1 MEAPVSTGAFL
12 LAMAVGTGGGRQP
25 CFLQIVP
32 ELMYFIIG
40 SCCRRCRTR
49 RSLARRNS
57 MSLDTDVIVDRRRL
71 RRKLT
76 FWRVVATMIAIAA
89 IVGLGVLVTPAG
101 RGTLTSSGTIAR
113 VTIEGLIRS
122 DQNRVESLERLANSN
137 VAAVIVHINSPG
149 GTTAGS
155 EQLYDSLV
163 RLKAKK
169 PLVVVVEGLA
179 ASGGY
184 ITAIAADHII
194 AQQTS
199 LVGSIGVLFQFPN
212 FTDLLKTVGVQ
223 VEEVKSSPLKAAPN
237 GYEPTSPEAR
247 AALDSLVKDSYAWF
261 RGLVKE
267 RRGMSDDQLEKVA
280 DGRVFTGHQA
290 VDLKLI
296 DELGDER
303 TAVKW
308 LVAQKGVKSD
318 LPVRDYKLQPRF
330 GDLTFL
336 RTAASI
342 TLEALGFS
350 NIAHQLEQVGAVQ
363 AVDRL
368 GLDGMLALWQPA
380 ASN

>member
-1 MEAPVSTGAFL
+1 
-12 LAMAVGTGGGRQP
+12 
-25 CFLQIVP
+25 
-32 ELMYFIIG
+32 
-40 SCCRRCRTR
+40 
-49 RSLARRNS
+49 
-57 MSLDTDVIVDRRRL
+57 MSLDSDVIVDRRRI

-76 FWRVVATMIAIAA
+76 FWRVAAAVIAIAA
-89 IVGLGVLVTPAG
+89 IAGVGMLVSPGT
-101 RGTLTSSGTIAR
+101 RGSLAASGSIAR
-113 VTIEGLIRS
+113 VNIEGLIRS
-122 DQNRVESLERLANSN
+122 DQDRVEALERLADST
-137 VAAVIVHINSPG
+137 APAVIVHINSPG

-155 EQLYDSLV
+155 EQLYDALT

-212 FTDLLKTVGVQ
+212 FTDLLKTVGVK

-237 GYEPTSPEAR
+237 GFEPTSPEAR
-247 AALDSLVKDSYAWF
+247 AALDALVKDSYAWF

-267 RRGMSDDQLEKVA
+267 RRGMDDELLDKVA

-296 DELGDER
+296 DQLGDER
-303 TAVKW
+303 TAIAW
-308 LVAQKGVKSD
+308 LVTQKGVKAD
-318 LPVRDYKLQPRF
+318 LPVRDYKLTPRF

-342 TLEALGFS
+342 TLDALGLGS
-350 NIAHQLEQVGAVQ
+350 IARQLEQAG
-363 AVDRL
+363 VDRL

-380 ASN
+380 GSN

>member
-1 MEAPVSTGAFL
+1 M
-12 LAMAVGTGGGRQP
+12 QN
-25 CFLQIVP
+25 
-32 ELMYFIIG
+32 
-40 SCCRRCRTR
+40 
-49 RSLARRNS
+49 ARADYSGEIS
-57 MSLDTDVIVDRRRL
+57 MSLDSDVIVDRRRI

-76 FWRVVATMIAIAA
+76 FWRVTAALVAIAA
-89 IVGLGVLVTPAG
+89 IVAVAVIATPGG
-101 RGTLTSSGTIAR
+101 RGTLTASGSIAR
-113 VTIEGLIRS
+113 VNIEGLIRS
-122 DQNRVESLERLANSN
+122 DQTRVEALERLENSRS
-137 VAAVIVHINSPG
+137 AAVVVHINSPG

-155 EQLYDSLV
+155 EQLYDALM

-169 PLVVVVEGLA
+169 PMVVVVEGLA
-179 ASGGY
+179 ASGAY
-184 ITAIAADHII
+184 IAALASDHIV

-212 FTDLLKTVGVQ
+212 FTDLLKTVGVK

-261 RGLVKE
+261 RALVKE
-267 RRGMSDDQLEKVA
+267 RRGMDDALLDKVA

-296 DELGDER
+296 DELGDEK
-303 TAVKW
+303 TAVAW
-308 LVAQKGVKSD
+308 LVAQKGIKSD
-318 LPVRDYKLQPRF
+318 LPVRDFKLAPRF

-342 TLEALGFS
+342 TLDALGLS
-350 NIAHQLEQVGAVQ
+350 AIARQVEQTGVAQ

-368 GLDGMLALWQPA
+368 GLDGMLALWHPA
-380 ASN
+380 GTN